1 MFSVTNLVTSYCIN
15 SPIRDNNQWYA
26 TTQTQKRGQGIGIFV
41 VLDCTTEGQ
50 FFKTQLAPGLGEGEH
65 HDSKRNEP
73 NAKDH

>member
-1 MFSVTNLVTSYCIN
+1 MGG
-15 SPIRDNNQWYA
+15 PQPKPMRDHRPGPWDT

-50 FFKTQLAPGLGEGEH
+50 FLKTQLAPGLGEGEH